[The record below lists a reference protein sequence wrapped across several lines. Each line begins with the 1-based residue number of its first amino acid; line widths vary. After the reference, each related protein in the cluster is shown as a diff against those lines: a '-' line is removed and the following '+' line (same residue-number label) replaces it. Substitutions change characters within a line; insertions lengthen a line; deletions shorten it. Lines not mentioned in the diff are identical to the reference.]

1 MTNDLVKPEKQHW
14 DEKQMSIIRS
24 TICKNCSDDEIV
36 LFSYICQRTGL
47 DPFARQ
53 IYAVKRGNAM
63 TIQTGI
69 DGFRLIAERTNKYAP
84 GKEPSYE
91 YDKHGKILKATAY
104 VKKLTPDGTWHD
116 VSASAY
122 WAEYAQE
129 YNGKPSTFWGKLP
142 HLMIGKCAESLA
154 LRKAFPADLSGIY
167 TEDEMDQANNKPID
181 VKPIDNVA
189 QPDVAQPEVAQPE
202 VAQPEVAQP
211 EKSETVTQSKSE
223 DDEKIF
229 KEHCKKVEE
238 LLKLIEQCPEKRRTN
253 FYAIINK
260 KGWTHPSDMSPK
272 FLEIQLSTAKE
283 LLRSKDE
290 EVPF

>member
-1 MTNDLVKPEKQHW
+1 MTNDLVKPEKPHW

-24 TICKNCSDDEIV
+24 TICKNCSDDEIA

-69 DGFRLIAERTNKYAP
+69 DGFRLIAERTNNYAP

-167 TEDEMDQANNKPID
+167 TEDEMAQADKPID

-189 QPDVAQPEVAQPE
+189 QT
-202 VAQPEVAQP
+202 
-211 EKSETVTQSKSE
+211 EKSATVTQPKSE
-223 DDEKIF
+223 NDEEIF

-238 LLKLIEQCPEKRRTN
+238 LLKLVEQCPEERRTN
-253 FYAIINK
+253 FYAIIDK

-272 FLEIQLSTAKE
+272 FLETQLSNAKK
-283 LLRSKDE
+283 LLQQKDE